1 MYIENTILNNY
12 KERGKGNNSE
22 NLNEFLKRFISQ
34 ISICSNYE
42 QKKMINIFLLNTDS
56 IN

>member
-34 ISICSNYE
+34 ISVQIMS
-42 QKKMINIFLLNTDS
+42 KKNV
-56 IN
+56 

>member
-1 MYIENTILNNY
+1 MYIENTILNNF

-34 ISICSNYE
+34 ISVQIMSK
-42 QKKMINIFLLNTDS
+42 KKMINIFLLNTDS